1 MPRVALGIVYDG
13 SRWLGW
19 QTQRGGRTVQDTLEA
34 ALAQFLAQPVGTICA
49 GRTDTGVHAL
59 GQVVHLDTPVQR
71 RMESWVRGLNAL
83 LPDSIAVQWA
93 QAVPDEFHARFSAL
107 SRSYIYLVR
116 NARHSPPLMHARAGW
131 VYHSLDL
138 ARMRQAANRLVGERK
153 SVGSGKGGEGSE
165 EL

>member
-116 NARHSPPLMHARAGW
+116 NARQRSP
-131 VYHSLDL
+131 L
-138 ARMRQAANRLVGERK
+138 ARKSTRLNSSHLCAYRMP
-153 SVGSGKGGEGSE
+153 SSA
-165 EL
+165 

>member
-71 RMESWVRGLNAL
+71 RMESWVRGLNA
-83 LPDSIAVQWA
+83 
-93 QAVPDEFHARFSAL
+93 R
-107 SRSYIYLVR
+107 
-116 NARHSPPLMHARAGW
+116 
-131 VYHSLDL
+131 
-138 ARMRQAANRLVGERK
+138 
-153 SVGSGKGGEGSE
+153 SE
-165 EL
+165 EHTSELQSLMRISYAVFRLKKKKSKYKEN